1 VSTAGPGLASRLVH
15 GVLGGLRPL
24 PQAGRRRL
32 ARRPSVARQ
41 SVRIDL
47 PAAPG
52 SQLAPRPL
60 VLTAPEALALPALLA
75 DGGVAGLDTRA
86 LATFLTALEY
96 APAGGVLD
104 VGAGLGLFAL
114 LAAAYSPRPVHA
126 LEPVADLAHVAR
138 QSAATSRLSV
148 VVEQRELAGPRPVKS
163 VDVREG
169 ALGHP
174 RAGTR
179 QEQDRPAVVHIGPA
193 ADADL
198 VAAALHACGD
208 LHPWVLWSTATE
220 QDAATARDA
229 SAHLPDHRVHVVG
242 AADGDP
248 VRTVLLTPGDPGPG
262 FWQRCEQWH
271 AVLEPALAPAGARPS
286 ALAAVARP

>member
-1 VSTAGPGLASRLVH
+1 VSAGTAGPGLASRLVR
-15 GVLGGLRPL
+15 GALGSLRPL
-24 PQAGRRRL
+24 PPAGRRRL

-52 SQLAPRPL
+52 SQLAPGPL

-114 LAAAYSPRPVHA
+114 VAAAYSPRPVHA

-138 QSAATSRLSV
+138 QSAATGRLAV
-148 VVEQRELAGPRPVKS
+148 VVEQRELTGSRHVQS
-163 VDVREG
+163 VDLRDDASQRHG
-169 ALGHP
+169 RHGH
-174 RAGTR
+174 
-179 QEQDRPAVVHIGPA
+179 PAVVHIGPA

-198 VAAALHACGD
+198 VAAALYACGD

-242 AADGDP
+242 APDGDP
-248 VRTVLLTPGDPGPG
+248 VHTVLLTPGDPGAG

-286 ALAAVARP
+286 ALSAVSRP

>member
-1 VSTAGPGLASRLVH
+1 
-15 GVLGGLRPL
+15 
-24 PQAGRRRL
+24 
-32 ARRPSVARQ
+32 VARQ

-52 SQLAPRPL
+52 SHLAPAPL

-86 LATFLTALEY
+86 LATFLAALEY

-114 LAAAYSPRPVHA
+114 VAAAYSPRPVHA

-138 QSAATSRLSV
+138 QSAATGRLSV
-148 VVEQRELAGPRPVKS
+148 VVEQRELTAPRPPAS
-163 VDVREG
+163 VDLRDG
-169 ALGHP
+169 ALEHP
-174 RAGTR
+174 GGVH
-179 QEQDRPAVVHIGPA
+179 EQDRPAVVHIGPA

-220 QDAATARDA
+220 QDAATAREA

-242 AADGDP
+242 APDGDP
-248 VRTVLLTPGDPGPG
+248 VHTVLLTPGDPGPG